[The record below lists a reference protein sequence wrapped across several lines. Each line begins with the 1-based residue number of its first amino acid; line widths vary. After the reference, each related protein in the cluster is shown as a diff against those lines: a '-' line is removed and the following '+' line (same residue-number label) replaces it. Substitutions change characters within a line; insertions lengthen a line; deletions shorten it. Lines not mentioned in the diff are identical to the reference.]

1 MAKVPVS
8 VVIITKNE
16 EERISDC
23 IKSVN
28 DWADEVVIVDDEST
42 DKTQHIAQGL
52 DAKVLVKKM
61 EIEGKHRNWSYQQTR
76 NLWVLSLDADERVT
90 EELKEEIAKRLQSN
104 PECVSFSIPR
114 KNHIGDYWLRWG
126 GQYPSKQIKLIRK
139 DKFKWE
145 EAEVHPRA
153 FGEGKNGELFADII
167 HYTYRNWGDFLN
179 KLNNQTTL
187 EARKWYNYSFEDP
200 KKARYKMN
208 VVHALWRVF
217 DRFMRTYFRKKGY
230 RDGFIGFMIA
240 YFASLYQI
248 VSYAKY
254 RELKK
259 TDLKK

>member
-1 MAKVPVS
+1 MLPKIS

-16 EERISDC
+16 EERITDC
-23 IKSVN
+23 IKSVVG
-28 DWADEVVIVDDEST
+28 WADEVLVVDDEST
-42 DKTQHIAQGL
+42 DKTQHIAQELG
-52 DAKVLVKKM
+52 AKVLVKEM
-61 EIEGKHRNWSYQQTR
+61 RVEGAHRNWAYQQAS
-76 NLWVLSLDADERVT
+76 NQWVLSLDADERVT
-90 EELKEEIAKRLQSN
+90 EELKEEISKILNSN
-104 PECVSFSIPR
+104 PDCVSFSISR

-145 EAEVHPRA
+145 EVEVHPRA
-153 FGEGKNGELFADII
+153 FSEGKNGELSGDII
-167 HYTYRNWGDFLN
+167 HYTYRNWGDFLR
-179 KLNNQTTL
+179 KLDSQTTL
-187 EARKWYNYSFEDP
+187 EAKKWYDYSFKNP
-200 KKARYKMN
+200 KKAKYKMN
-208 VVHALWRVF
+208 VTHALWRVF

-259 TDLKK
+259 